1 MAKLTAPYR
10 LNPVP
15 SPGQYIGA
23 SLMPQPMPSWQS
35 QPGIPTPVQPPNLER
50 LGQLARDRDSKFYGQ
65 DPRSLLDRYQLGE
78 PPMPSWQPES
88 LLDRY
93 PVGSPQVPDW
103 HRQPES
109 LLDRYSLG
117 ELPMPSWQPES
128 PAIPPQAPD
137 DIQGQSDLRLDPGMQ
152 PRLPDLRLDPSTM
165 PIGQELGALGG
176 IEQDR
181 SAEASAMLSR
191 AEAMISEGQR
201 LKAQANQML
210 GNL

>member
-1 MAKLTAPYR
+1 
-10 LNPVP
+10 
-15 SPGQYIGA
+15 
-23 SLMPQPMPSWQS
+23 MPQPMPSWQS
-35 QPGIPTPVQPPNLER
+35 QPDMQPGIPAPVQPPTLER

-78 PPMPSWQPES
+78 PPMPTQQQPES

-93 PVGSPQVPDW
+93 P
-103 HRQPES
+103 
-109 LLDRYSLG
+109 LG
-117 ELPMPSWQPES
+117 ELPTPSWQPDPVRELPMPTQWQPESRLGELSMPIWQPES
-128 PAIPPQAPD
+128 PVISPQAPD
-137 DIQGQSDLRLDPGMQ
+137 DIQGQYGSDLRLDPGMQ
-152 PRLPDLRLDPSTM
+152 PRLPDLRLDPGTM

-191 AEAMISEGQR
+191 GDAMISEGQR